1 MAGYLSR
8 RFWTGHSMAGTIS
21 YRIGSILAV
30 PLMLVLSASA
40 QLSDYERIKPKE
52 PDIRRPRA
60 ELPEPKV
67 DVPDDDTVLV
77 PALNA
82 VIFVSRVQDVQPVAQ
97 GSGIVTSAVPLLDN
111 DEFRQLLK
119 DFPGKPVSWKSIG
132 KMMRVTILYFRQQDR
147 PVVDVIVP
155 EQDISNGVVQLL
167 VIEARVGEIKV
178 EGNRWFSD
186 ELLRGYVRLKKD
198 DVIHTGKLLEDIDY
212 MNQNWFRY
220 VRPVLSPGS
229 APGTTDLTLDVE
241 DRFPVRFYIG
251 YEDTGTRLTEIGRYV
266 AGFNWGNVFGLD
278 HELGYQFTTN
288 TCFSDVFVHSWYY
301 RIPLPNRHKLSFF
314 GSYSDVQVDMGDDII
329 SAGSNWQV
337 SGRYIAS
344 LADVGNYRHEFQG
357 GFDFKAVGNNLEF
370 GGMEVFNG
378 DIDVT
383 QIAIQYDSDFID
395 SLGSTSLILNG
406 YYSPGHITTRQGK
419 EEYEKARAGTD
430 PEYGYGQLELER
442 VWQLPWKMSLVNRFT
457 GQFSTDR
464 LPVSEQLGFG
474 GYTTVRGYDDREVNA
489 DQGVMTTLELRS
501 PDFVLGRF
509 DRQGRLE
516 NRVQFL
522 AFWDYGNAIN
532 HTRLPGEDKS
542 IQLQSVGVGVRYR
555 IGSNLSARLDY
566 GFRLKDTGGE
576 LDNNTGRFHL
586 GVVASY

>member
-1 MAGYLSR
+1 
-8 RFWTGHSMAGTIS
+8 MAGTIS
-21 YRIGSILAV
+21 YRVGSILAV
-30 PLMLVLSASA
+30 LITVVLSGSAAA

-52 PDIRRPRA
+52 PDTRRPRA

-67 DVPDDDTVLV
+67 DIPDDDTVLV
-77 PALNA
+77 PSLKA
-82 VIFVSRVQDVQPVAQ
+82 VIFVSSVQDVQPVAQ

-132 KMMRVTILYFRQQDR
+132 EMMRVTILYFRQQDR

-220 VRPVLSPGS
+220 VRPVLSPGE
-229 APGTTDLTLDVE
+229 ALGTTDLTLDVE

-266 AGFNWGNVFGLD
+266 TGFNWGNVFGLD

-288 TCFSDVFVHSWYY
+288 TRFSDVFVHSWYY
-301 RIPLPNRHKLSFF
+301 RIPLPNRHKLSLF
-314 GSYSDVQVDMGDDII
+314 GSYSDVQVEMDDDLT
-329 SAGSNWQV
+329 SAGSNWQI
-337 SGRYIAS
+337 SGRYIAQ

-357 GFDFKAVGNNLEF
+357 GFDFKAVGNDLEF
-370 GGMEVFNG
+370 GGMDVFNS

-383 QIAIQYDSDFID
+383 QIAIQYDSNFID

-406 YYSPGHITTRQGK
+406 YYSPGHITSRQGK
-419 EEYEKARAGTD
+419 KDYEKARAGTD

-474 GYTTVRGYDDREVNA
+474 GYTTIRGYDDREVNA

-542 IQLQSVGVGVRYR
+542 IQLQSVGAGVRYR
-555 IGSNLSARLDY
+555 MGSNLSVRLDY
-566 GFRLKDTGGE
+566 GFRLKDTGGK
-576 LDNNTGRFHL
+576 LDDNSGRFHL
-586 GVVASY
+586 GIVASY